1 MAFIERKN
9 SPGVR
14 SRRSFLGTSFAAG
27 FGGALLRRNVSEGM
41 EIEELPP
48 GVVPSNPRELLYPTP
63 EPNSKNLIALS
74 KKRLISSPVT
84 RVSTLAPTPS
94 STRPELQILE
104 LSILDLASVSLSPSS
119 ISYSDSDLPVH
130 SFPPSSPLV
139 QVSLLSDSSLLREL
153 PSIHLPQLVRLWLP

>member
-63 EPNSKNLIALS
+63 EPNSKIFS
-74 KKRLISSPVT
+74 KESGSF
-84 RVSTLAPTPS
+84 AA
-94 STRPELQILE
+94 RP
-104 LSILDLASVSLSPSS
+104 AGWNGG
-119 ISYSDSDLPVH
+119 
-130 SFPPSSPLV
+130 
-139 QVSLLSDSSLLREL
+139 EL
-153 PSIHLPQLVRLWLP
+153 PRSGKLRAILNLG